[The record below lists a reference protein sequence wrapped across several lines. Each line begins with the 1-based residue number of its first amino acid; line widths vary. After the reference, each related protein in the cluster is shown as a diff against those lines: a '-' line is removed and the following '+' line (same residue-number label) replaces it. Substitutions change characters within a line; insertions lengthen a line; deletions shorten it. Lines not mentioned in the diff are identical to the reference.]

1 MANED
6 VQFRFGKNAR
16 IEIAPYTDGT
26 EPAAGDFIN
35 FCLTNQVE
43 VGLTN
48 GTITIDT
55 FCSGGEVEVP
65 DGSQTGELTFGD
77 TTWTEDD
84 DALQLLEDA
93 AFSKVENGT
102 KVHYRIYTAGQG
114 AGQARVARHSERDG
128 RQADHPVQRCDQDG
142 RHTQGPGRAR
152 ARHGRRSGC
161 VHAGPLSMA
170 HVWRDCWTG
179 ATEHRCH
186 QRIPARGR
194 ASSTTPSSSRLTSWP
209 GRWC

>member
-1 MANED
+1 MADD

-26 EPAAGDFIN
+26 EPAAGAFIN

-55 FCSGGEVEVP
+55 FCTGGEIEVP

-84 DALQLLEDA
+84 DALKLLEDA
-93 AFSKVENGT
+93 AFSKVENGS
-102 KVHYRIYTAGQG
+102 KVHYRIYPLGKAVGKPVWRGILNATGVKLTIPSKGVIKMAVTPKAQG
-114 AGQARVARHSERDG
+114 APERG
-128 RQADHPVQRCDQDG
+128 TVGAAGAFTPV
-142 RHTQGPGRAR
+142 P
-152 ARHGRRSGC
+152 
-161 VHAGPLSMA
+161 
-170 HVWRDCWTG
+170 
-179 ATEHRCH
+179 
-186 QRIPARGR
+186 
-194 ASSTTPSSSRLTSWP
+194 
-209 GRWC
+209 